1 MILESVISALH
12 TIFSVQHFSFL
23 LLGLFLGLL
32 LGLLPGMNG
41 IVGLTILFPFL
52 TYLDHSSALAV
63 MSSMIAVVCISDSF
77 SSILLGIPG
86 TAASQATVVDGY
98 ALTKKGK
105 PYEALGA
112 AFSAS
117 LFGGIFG
124 ALVLSIFI
132 FYAKPIILSFTSA
145 ELFMFSL
152 LGLSFVGLLFDG
164 GLVKGLAS
172 CFLGIIIGCIGPSPI
187 LGEGRFLLGTF
198 YLYEGLSVFIVALGI
213 FAIPEILTIIKNKS
227 SPITKN
233 HSVDKFF
240 VGVKETL
247 KHKWLVLRCSVLG
260 TLVGA
265 IPGLGGSVVD
275 WLAYGHVVNSSKDK
289 SQFGKGDIRGV
300 IAPESSNN
308 AKEGGSF
315 IPTILFGIPG
325 SGTMALLLVALERI
339 DIIPSLNFIE
349 TNLDLVY
356 IIVWSLV
363 IATILGVVISFCF
376 SKMFFKLLSIKYYFL
391 APLIFCIVIASA
403 YAVNQEFDDLIA
415 LFIFGALG
423 ILLKKDNWSRP
434 ALILGFV
441 MSSYIELYFY
451 QAMKIYSYEFLY
463 RPIVLLVIVIMIFS
477 FWSFRKIKRYE
488 EGKSFLLLP
497 VCIFFLLFVAC
508 LYGLSYST
516 YIFPLFMITLFFT
529 FLLIRRIHNGT
540 NTIVSI

>member
-1 MILESVISALH
+1 MIIDSVLSALH
-12 TIFSVQHFSFL
+12 TIFSLQHFSFL
-23 LLGLFLGLL
+23 ILGLL
-32 LGLLPGMNG
+32 VGLILGLLPGMNG

-52 TYLDHSSALAV
+52 SYLDHASALAV
-63 MSSMIAVVCISDSF
+63 MSAMIAVVCISDSF
-77 SSILLGIPG
+77 SSILIGIPG
-86 TAASQATVVDGY
+86 TAASQATVVDGFE
-98 ALTKKGK
+98 LTKQGK

-152 LGLSFVGLLFDG
+152 LGLSFVGLLFNG
-164 GLVKGLAS
+164 GLIKGIAS
-172 CFLGIIIGCIGPSPI
+172 CFLGIVIGCIGTTPI
-187 LGEGRFLLGTF
+187 LGEERFTLGTF

-213 FAIPEILTIIKNKS
+213 FALPEILSILENKS
-227 SPITKN
+227 SPVSKT
-233 HSVDKFF
+233 HSQKKFF
-240 VGVKETL
+240 IGVKETL
-247 KHKWLVLRCSVLG
+247 KHKWLVLRCSMLG

-289 SQFGKGDIRGV
+289 SKFGKGDIRGV

-325 SGTMALLLVALERI
+325 SGTMALLLVALESI

-363 IATILGVVISFCF
+363 IATIFGVIISFCF
-376 SKMFFKLLSIKYYFL
+376 SKYFMRLLSIKYYFL
-391 APLIFCIVIASA
+391 APLILGIVILSA
-403 YAVNQEFDDLIA
+403 YAVNQELYDLLA
-415 LFIFGALG
+415 LFIFGILG
-423 ILLKKDNWSRP
+423 VLMKKDNWSRP

-451 QAMKIYSYEFLY
+451 QAMKIYSYEFLF
-463 RPIVLLVIVIMIFS
+463 RPIVIIVLFTMILS
-477 FWSFRKIKRYE
+477 FWSFRKIKRSE
-488 EGKSFLLLP
+488 DHKSFLLLP
-497 VCIFFLLFVAC
+497 VCVFFLLFAIC
-508 LYGLSYST
+508 LYGLSYSS
-516 YIFPLFMITLFFT
+516 YIFPLFMISLFFI
-529 FLLIRRIHNGT
+529 FLLFKKVFYARA
-540 NTIVSI
+540 NT